1 MDPVRVVGSFWSAE
15 EALEVAAELRPEVLR
30 AIALIHRMHHRE
42 FVGIRENWTIHSAHF
57 PVFPTADPLEP
68 WYLVVESMTLQI
80 VGLLGPLFLLGAYA
94 LLSSGRMVATS
105 PMYQVLNLMGAG
117 VMVWVGVSTN
127 VWSVWVLNGIWCL
140 IALLGLIRIRRRNNE
155 EPV

>member
-1 MDPVRVVGSFWSAE
+1 M
-15 EALEVAAELRPEVLR
+15 
-30 AIALIHRMHHRE
+30 
-42 FVGIRENWTIHSAHF
+42 
-57 PVFPTADPLEP
+57 
-68 WYLVVESMTLQI
+68 ESMTLQI

-140 IALLGLIRIRRRNNE
+140 IALLALIRIRRRHNE

>member
-1 MDPVRVVGSFWSAE
+1 
-15 EALEVAAELRPEVLR
+15 
-30 AIALIHRMHHRE
+30 
-42 FVGIRENWTIHSAHF
+42 
-57 PVFPTADPLEP
+57 
-68 WYLVVESMTLQI
+68 MTLQI

-94 LLSSGRMVATS
+94 LLSSGRIVATS

-127 VWSVWVLNGIWCL
+127 VWSVWVLYGIWCL
-140 IALLGLIRIRRRNNE
+140 IALLGLIRIRRRHNE